1 MLQKGRKYA
10 ALFLF
15 LRKVAMLRVVIYLKD
30 QEHSTLGELAERE
43 YRTIQAQAA
52 MIIRK
57 KLESLG
63 LLSGESP
70 LETTVISKSA
80 APVEEEHHAN
90 R

>member
-1 MLQKGRKYA
+1 MI
-10 ALFLF
+10 
-15 LRKVAMLRVVIYLKD
+15 RVVIYLKD
-30 QEHSTLGELAERE
+30 QEHSTLGELADRE

-63 LLSGESP
+63 LLPIEAFPESKI
-70 LETTVISKSA
+70 TSQNT
-80 APVEEEHHAN
+80 APGKEECHDN